1 MLFAYDRFKARPTI
15 DIGLLGNRISRDSHY
30 LHDVFTQLCSIECI
44 ADGVT
49 FDADTLT
56 LTPITIEKKYP
67 GTCITVTAYLDTIV
81 QPISIDIGFG
91 DIVTPCPLPLDYPL
105 LLDDLPPPVELYVY
119 SLETLVAEKFH
130 TMVDRDES
138 NSRMKDFFDVY
149 HIFKNHQI
157 DSGTL
162 SYRKHISQPK
172 HSLSR

>member
-105 LLDDLPPPVELYVY
+105 LLDDLPPPMELYVY